1 MRSDDWQ
8 RLGVDGNA
16 VSSLPRLFAGCIC
29 GILATVVF
37 DASLPPRRRVVDPG
51 AHDLE
56 SLAQLLPAPA
66 RRYHHRISHLRHEAL
81 KETSLSASRL
91 ENKRT
96 LDSAWLLGTLAFLAL
111 AVIGLLIVK
120 WFPYWHKAHVAA
132 ATHAIGASIVSGKG
146 VAPPAAGLAAAWQY
160 TVAYFNSVWM

>member
-1 MRSDDWQ
+1 M
-8 RLGVDGNA
+8 
-16 VSSLPRLFAGCIC
+16 
-29 GILATVVF
+29 
-37 DASLPPRRRVVDPG
+37 
-51 AHDLE
+51 
-56 SLAQLLPAPA
+56 
-66 RRYHHRISHLRHEAL
+66 
-81 KETSLSASRL
+81 SASRL

-96 LDSAWLLGTLAFLAL
+96 FDSAWLLGTLAFLAL

-160 TVAYFNSVWM
+160 TVAYFNSVWMAVVLALLLGSSVQVFVPRRWLLRMLGARNAKSAAVAGALSLGGMM